1 MLNQKNFRE
10 AFAPLHASDQTV
22 KEVLKMTQK
31 NESRSLRWVLRTAMA
46 AALVACLMMTMTVA
60 LAGENRPGDT
70 AVEYIPFQAGVFE
83 NEEEF
88 LNAIFG
94 LTGYD
99 HVEESLVCDCPD
111 PNNHRE
117 MHKYE
122 YTPSSDRVPLV
133 TEMAETLKR
142 YITHVGQSMTWNG
155 YTLTIDSMFY
165 DKVTGFCA
173 VSYVFEGPEGA
184 MDFDIT
190 PTGAYSNYYFTPF
203 FGTNLYVAE
212 KSTDMKV
219 VGIGVLCM
227 DEGDIHT
234 IEFNSTVEAG
244 MTLYEMNEVVAG
256 LNYIADAPDGSSEQS
271 RWFASFEDCPHSLEI
286 RVGGPYDLEALT
298 VQSGD
303 VEIVL
308 TPVSIRYKGVDSYDE
323 EELRDH
329 SVVIR
334 FADGTEYV
342 VHNNPKWE
350 YATLYGAEEN
360 YLSMGVNM
368 HSEYTRYM
376 FNRLVDLEDV
386 VCVVLDGTEFYVN

>member
-1 MLNQKNFRE
+1 
-10 AFAPLHASDQTV
+10 
-22 KEVLKMTQK
+22 MTQK
-31 NESRSLRWVLRTAMA
+31 NETKRSGLILRP
-46 AALVACLMMTMTVA
+46 ALTVAIVVCLMMTMTVA
-60 LAGENRPGDT
+60 MAGGFGPRDQV
-70 AVEYIPFQAGVFE
+70 VEYKPFQPGVFE
-83 NEEEF
+83 SEEEF
-88 LNAIFG
+88 LNAVFG

-99 HVEESLVCDCPD
+99 YVAESLVCDCPD

-117 MHKYE
+117 LHKYE
-122 YTPSSDRVPLV
+122 YTPSSDRVALD
-133 TEMAETLKR
+133 TEVAEELKR

-165 DKVTGFCA
+165 DQVTGFCA
-173 VSYVFEGPEGA
+173 VGYVFEGPAGA
-184 MDFDIT
+184 MDFEIH

-203 FGTNLYVAE
+203 FGNNLYVAA
-212 KSTDMKV
+212 KSNDTKV
-219 VGIGVLCM
+219 VGIGVLSM
-227 DEGDIHT
+227 DEGEIHE

-244 MTLYEMNEVVAG
+244 MTLYEMNE
-256 LNYIADAPDGSSEQS
+256 ITKSMSFWADEPDGSSEVS
-271 RWFASFEDCPHSLEI
+271 RWFDSFEDCPHSLEI
-286 RVGGPYDLEALT
+286 RVGGPYDLDTLT
-298 VQSGD
+298 VQSGE

-308 TPVSIRYKGVDSYDE
+308 TPVTIRYKGVDSYDE

-350 YATLYGAEEN
+350 YATLYGAVRN
-360 YLSMGVNM
+360 YVAMGVNM
-368 HSEYTRYM
+368 HSEYTRYL